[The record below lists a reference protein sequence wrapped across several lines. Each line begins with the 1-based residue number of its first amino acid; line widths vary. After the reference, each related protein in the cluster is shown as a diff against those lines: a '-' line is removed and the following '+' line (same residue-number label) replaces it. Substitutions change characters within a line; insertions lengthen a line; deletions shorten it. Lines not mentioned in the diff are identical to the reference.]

1 MKICSERAEWM
12 PRTTEKSVSAW
23 GPLGYAPSRAGW
35 MGRFGRS
42 GRGGGGGLAA
52 PGGLQADPFY
62 PVGVALPV
70 FFYFYPQV

>member
-12 PRTTEKSVSAW
+12 FRAIEKSASAW
-23 GPLGYAPSRAGW
+23 EPLGYAPSRAGW

-42 GRGGGGGLAA
+42 GRAPGLAA
-52 PGGLQADPFY
+52 PGGLQADSFY